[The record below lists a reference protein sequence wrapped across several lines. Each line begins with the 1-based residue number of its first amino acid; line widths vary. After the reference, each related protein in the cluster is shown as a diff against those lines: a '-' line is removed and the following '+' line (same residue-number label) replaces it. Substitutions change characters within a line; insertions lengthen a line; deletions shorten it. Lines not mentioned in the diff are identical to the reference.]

1 MSARRRCAKNHIEL
15 EHYAVHFDN
24 KGKGI
29 GTPLVQSRVRQ
40 AKRIGI
46 LLLCIAYEAGLGI
59 HSRVGFKE
67 VEHVIQDISQWGFE
81 RGYEAYFLV
90 YDVPKVVT
98 EGQS

>member
-15 EHYAVHFDN
+15 EHSAVHFDN

-40 AKRIGI
+40 AKN
-46 LLLCIAYEAGLGI
+46 
-59 HSRVGFKE
+59 SRVGFKE
-67 VEHVIQDISQWGFE
+67 VEHVIQDTSQCGFE

-90 YDVPKVVT
+90 YDVPKVVS